1 MLILIVRISNIVF
14 FFCPDLPCPKKVLVA
29 RLGKYGFFFSCQLG
43 VDNLK
48 EKKLPAQGN
57 RNRFDL
63 ILARHY

>member
-1 MLILIVRISNIVF
+1 MLILIVGISIIVPF
-14 FFCPDLPCPKKVLVA
+14 FAQTSPALKKSWLRAWVSM
-29 RLGKYGFFFSCQLG
+29 GFFSCQLG

-57 RNRFDL
+57 RNCFDL